1 MKRKKWTLFN
11 SYPPTLP
18 PGITLKFTFDLTRY
32 INEEDIMI
40 TRKQKKV
47 LKKYTVK
54 KTPKVDFQR
63 ITDVA
68 HQQRREKEHK
78 LIHYLRDNDI
88 PPEQALGII
97 ERAVETKTTGHRFH
111 WKMMRFTLYIWAR
124 IEEHKTLV
132 MKPKIDTVRE
142 LVSTP
147 KYKRLWE
154 TFPQAR
160 DFNHQREVKN
170 LAQLISEPRQQ
181 IYFKSKHFLY
191 EGTKKSIPQD
201 ILDKI
206 K

>member
-124 IEEHKTLV
+124 ITEHKTLV

-160 DFNHQREVKN
+160 EFDHQREVKN

-181 IYFKSKHFLY
+181 IYFKSKHFVY
-191 EGTKKSIPQD
+191 EGTQKNIPQE
-201 ILDKI
+201 IVDKI